1 MKTFTWEMENGWTF
15 GVEFA
20 NGKSAALYIA
30 INDETDKPY
39 YENWT
44 KRQAAAQSER
54 FRKAKGDNWEHGHL
68 NFEIIDIEAGKMR
81 KIFKLLPTS
90 V

>member
-1 MKTFTWEMENGWTF
+1 MKTFTWDMEIGVTF
-15 GVEFA
+15 GVEFE

-30 INDETDKPY
+30 IDNDTGKPY

-44 KRQAAAQSER
+44 KRQATAQMER
-54 FRKAKGDNWEHGHL
+54 FRKLKGDNWEHGNL
-68 NFEIIDIEAGKMR
+68 NYQIMDLKAGKMI
-81 KIFKLLPTS
+81 KIFQRVATS

>member
-1 MKTFTWEMENGWTF
+1 MKTFTWDMEVGVTF
-15 GVEFA
+15 GVEFE

-30 INDETDKPY
+30 IDDSTGKPY

-44 KRQAAAQSER
+44 KRQAAAQKER
-54 FRKAKGDNWEHGHL
+54 FRKAKGDNWEHGNL
-68 NFEIIDIEAGKMR
+68 NYQIMDLKAGKMR
-81 KIFKLLPTS
+81 QIFQLIPTS